1 VIGAGFAGLSTALHL
16 AEAGVSVV
24 VLESHE
30 PGWGGSGRNGGQ
42 VIPGIKY
49 DPSEILAKFGP
60 VAGEALIGFVGSTAD
75 LVFDLIAKHG
85 MDVPHRRAGWIQ
97 GAHTPAMVETVK
109 RRSAEWQARG
119 VDAQFLDHDAA
130 ASLLGTDRYLAGW
143 VDRRA
148 GGVQPLAYARGL
160 AKAALAA
167 GAAIHGQSKV
177 VSLTRSGAT
186 WTVRTTQGATVTAP
200 RVVVAT
206 NGYTGDLIPKLR
218 QTVIRPN
225 SFIVATQPLSD
236 NVAGTIL
243 PEGQVVSDT
252 RQLLLYFRKDHQNR
266 LLMGGRGPFREPKD
280 AADWAHLERV
290 VGKMYPQLKGVPFD
304 FRWCG
309 RVALTRDFLP
319 HLHEP
324 EPGLLRAAERHGQGD
339 GGLHR
344 HRRQGPPALP
354 GRADHAAAPARAE
367 RTLRLGDHR
376 LVPPHRW
383 RHEGQGGLS
392 AGSGPSRRRHGSL
405 RRSARHRPPARCRSP
420 SRIRRSTGTARH
432 WRYPA
437 ASRTGP
443 TESSR

>member
-1 VIGAGFAGLSTALHL
+1 VAEPFPLAPSLWFATAPAAAPTPPLAQDVTADVCVIGAGFAGLSTALHL

-24 VLESHE
+24 VLEAHE

-75 LVFDLIAKHG
+75 LVFDLIAKHS
-85 MDVPHRRAGWIQ
+85 MAVPHKRTGWIQ

-109 RRSAEWQARG
+109 RRAAEWQARG
-119 VDAQFLDHDAA
+119 VDAAFLDQDAA
-130 ASLLGTDRYLAGW
+130 AHLLGTDRYLAGW

-160 AKAALAA
+160 AKAAIGA

-177 VSLTRSGAT
+177 VSLTRSGAS
-186 WTVRTTQGATVTAP
+186 WTVRTAQGATVTAP

-266 LLMGGRGPFREPKD
+266 LLMGGRGPFREPRD
-280 AADWAHLERV
+280 ASDWAHLERV
-290 VGKMYPQLKGVPFD
+290 VGKMYPQVKGVPFD

-324 EPGLLRAAERHGQGD
+324 EPGLLVDIGCMGRGVGLQSAMGKAMADYIATGDRSRLPFPVVPITPLPLHALNELYVSAIIAWYRLTD
-339 GGLHR
+339 GGMK
-344 HRRQGPPALP
+344 
-354 GRADHAAAPARAE
+354 DKAA
-367 RTLRLGDHR
+367 
-376 LVPPHRW
+376 
-383 RHEGQGGLS
+383 
-392 AGSGPSRRRHGSL
+392 
-405 RRSARHRPPARCRSP
+405 
-420 SRIRRSTGTARH
+420 
-432 WRYPA
+432 
-437 ASRTGP
+437 
-443 TESSR
+443 